1 MAGSLDAP
9 LLMTAPTT
17 AVGERPASGPIVML
31 VQRFRR
37 AWRTAMPI
45 RLSTPSVRRATAR
58 LSLRAPGRCQPN
70 LLPRTNVLSAASLP
84 GKARVRPGNAAP
96 TGASVASLLLLPLS
110 LSQPLAASAQSAR
123 FALTCVGT
131 ETGYTIPFTYRWGN
145 SGQWRSASVEP
156 GRWVKLMWNYDY
168 AGENRSPQLRIRY
181 DDNTTRAVNIVNTP
195 LNSYAASSS
204 NCEDQGK
211 TYNFYQRNNE
221 LYVQEED

>member
-1 MAGSLDAP
+1 
-9 LLMTAPTT
+9 MTTPC
-17 AVGERPASGPIVML
+17 
-31 VQRFRR
+31 
-37 AWRTAMPI
+37 AM
-45 RLSTPSVRRATAR
+45 SNGNPSIQATVHPVRRVSRSLAECRR
-58 LSLRAPGRCQPN
+58 LLRLTSLAW
-70 LLPRTNVLSAASLP
+70 LM
-84 GKARVRPGNAAP
+84 
-96 TGASVASLLLLPLS
+96 LPLS
-110 LSQPLAASAQSAR
+110 LAQPQAASAQSSR

-168 AGENRSPQLRIRY
+168 AGENRSPQLKIRY
-181 DDNTTRAVNIVNTP
+181 DDNTTGSINIVNTP

-211 TYNFYQRNNE
+211 TYNFYQRGNE